1 MALVGGGGAPN
12 VAGSN
17 PPGIGSSLNFI
28 GDHCYAV
35 SGEFGA
41 STSEQTMLSFKTSG
55 LYVVATLTMTA
66 PIRFADL
73 ANGQTRGFKL
83 SFNSEV
89 VGMYKAES
97 AQEDMPA
104 DVEVTILIPPFTQ
117 VELVCKD
124 TNDASTFTGTANITG
139 RVYA

>member
-1 MALVGGGGAPN
+1 MISGAGNP
-12 VAGSN
+12 VGSN
-17 PPGIGSSLNFI
+17 PSGIGTSLNYV
-28 GDHCYAV
+28 GNHAYAV
-35 SGEFGA
+35 SGEFAA

-55 LYVVATLTMTA
+55 VYIVATLTMTA

-73 ANGQTRGFKL
+73 GNGQTRGFKL

-104 DVEVTILIPPFTQ
+104 DVEVKVLIPPYTQ
-117 VELVCKD
+117 VALVCRD
-124 TNDASTFTGTANITG
+124 TNDASTFTGTANLTG
-139 RVYA
+139 RVYN